1 MLEQQFNKTNK
12 RVTGYINKYFLNF
25 FHSLKKANIA
35 YENMFEE
42 VPIVIKNSY
51 LINVMLWELE
61 KKSAVADRHELLSLA
76 SR

>member
-1 MLEQQFNKTNK
+1 MEITSFILKKTT
-12 RVTGYINKYFLNF
+12 VLNLL
-25 FHSLKKANIA
+25 HRLKKASIA

-61 KKSAVADRHELLSLA
+61 KKSAVTDRHELLSLA

>member
-1 MLEQQFNKTNK
+1 MLVILINIFN
-12 RVTGYINKYFLNF
+12 L

>member
-1 MLEQQFNKTNK
+1 M
-12 RVTGYINKYFLNF
+12 
-25 FHSLKKANIA
+25 KKANIA